1 MVSWATGPILWGPL
15 SKVYGR
21 RLAVLIPFFLGGI
34 FSFATGASKDI
45 QSVLICRFFTGVFGS
60 APITTSAGVL
70 SDVCSPE
77 VRGTAV
83 AIYAVAVN
91 VGPFIGLVI
100 GSAIVESSLGWR
112 WTQYV
117 SSIHSLLFLNL
128 C

>member
-1 MVSWATGPILWGPL
+1 MGPL

-21 RLAVLIPFFLGGI
+21 KIAVLIPFFLGGI

-45 QSVLICRFFTGVFGS
+45 QAVLICRFFIGVFRS

-83 AIYAVAVN
+83 AVYAVAVN
-91 VGPFIGLVI
+91 VGPFLGPVI
-100 GSAIVESSLGWR
+100 GSAIIESSLGWR

-117 SSIHSLLFLNL
+117 SRIRETLLTRSR
-128 C
+128 